1 MSSIDG
7 SSLLVSGSASTGP
20 SSPKPSNSY
29 GAELDAQQKRDRHK
43 RIGLKVVGYT
53 ILILAALVYIL
64 PFVLSAI
71 SSFKTDADISKN
83 PVSFSFSRSLG
94 SPSLEG
100 IRGLD
105 RDSITF
111 PRWALNSIFVTTV
124 VVFGRLCLASF
135 GGYALARMQF
145 RGKKWFFSIILLV
158 LGIPHIVLAI
168 PQFIVL
174 KQMNILNT
182 YWAMILP
189 MLFDCADLL
198 VMKQF
203 MEQIPKEMEESAAI
217 DGATRFQTFRT
228 IILPMAAPGLL
239 TLLILRTVGVWNEF
253 LKVLIAVPAAPE
265 LRTLPVGLSSL
276 QGEFGS
282 STPWAS
288 ILSGAM
294 LTTIPMAILFFV
306 FQRYFRAG
314 LSSGAVKG

>member
-1 MSSIDG
+1 MTSTDG
-7 SSLLVSGSASTGP
+7 SALLVAAASPTGP
-20 SSPKPSNSY
+20 SSPKTSNPY
-29 GAELDAQQKRDRHK
+29 GTELEAKQKRDRLK
-43 RIGLKVVGYT
+43 RIGLKIVGYL
-53 ILILAALVYIL
+53 ILISAALVYIL

-83 PVSFSFSRSLG
+83 PVSFSFSKALG

-100 IRGLD
+100 VRGLS

-111 PRWALNSIFVTTV
+111 PRWTLNSIFVTSV

>member
-1 MSSIDG
+1 
-7 SSLLVSGSASTGP
+7 
-20 SSPKPSNSY
+20 
-29 GAELDAQQKRDRHK
+29 
-43 RIGLKVVGYT
+43 
-53 ILILAALVYIL
+53 
-64 PFVLSAI
+64 
-71 SSFKTDADISKN
+71 
-83 PVSFSFSRSLG
+83 
-94 SPSLEG
+94 
-100 IRGLD
+100 
-105 RDSITF
+105 
-111 PRWALNSIFVTTV
+111 
-124 VVFGRLCLASF
+124 
-135 GGYALARMQF
+135 
-145 RGKKWFFSIILLV
+145 
-158 LGIPHIVLAI
+158 
-168 PQFIVL
+168 VL

-228 IILPMAAPGLL
+228 IIMPMAAPGLL

>member
-1 MSSIDG
+1 MSSTDG
-7 SSLLVSGSASTGP
+7 SALLVAAASPAGP
-20 SSPKPSNSY
+20 SSPKTSNPY
-29 GAELDAQQKRDRHK
+29 GTELEAKQKRDRLK
-43 RIGLKVVGYT
+43 RIGLKIVGYL
-53 ILILAALVYIL
+53 ILISAALVYIL

-83 PVSFSFSRSLG
+83 PVSFSFSKALG

-100 IRGLD
+100 VRGLS

-111 PRWALNSIFVTTV
+111 PRWTLNSIFVTSV

>member
-1 MSSIDG
+1 MSAAKG
-7 SSLLVSGSASTGP
+7 TTLLVTGAPAPGP
-20 SSPKPSNSY
+20 SSPKTSSPF
-29 GAELDAQQKRDRHK
+29 GAGLDEQQKRDRLK
-43 RIGLKVVGYT
+43 RIGLKFVGYA
-53 ILILAALVYIL
+53 ILIAAALVYIL

-83 PVSFSFSRSLG
+83 PVAFSFSRALG

-100 IRGLD
+100 VKGLN

-111 PRWALNSIFVTTV
+111 PRWTLNSIFVTTV